1 MTPFEKA
8 RIRLKA
14 FALLEGWGRAENPN
28 AEKLIDRIPIPWGL
42 TERMARAEE
51 LTKWAVGEN
60 HDEQRQPKAA
70 GIDSQP

>member
-14 FALLEGWGRAENPN
+14 FALLEGWG
-28 AEKLIDRIPIPWGL
+28 L

-51 LTKWAVGEN
+51 LTKWAIGEN
-60 HDEQRQPKAA
+60 HDEQRQW
-70 GIDSQP
+70 SQADP